1 MGFFGFGKKYTEEEL
16 QREISVLETLY
27 RQAIGVNYTTKS
39 RIQLKQELATQ
50 LYNVLDI
57 CKKGH
62 FNGMES
68 VLWCGNYTSLRN
80 VTPMVQVFIEM
91 M

>member
-1 MGFFGFGKKYTEEEL
+1 MGFFGFSKKYTKEDL
-16 QREISVLETLY
+16 HREISTLETLY
-27 RQAIGVNYTTKS
+27 RQAIGVNTTTKS

-50 LYNVLDI
+50 LYKILDI
-57 CKKGH
+57 CKKGN

-68 VLWCGNYTSLRN
+68 VLWCGSYTSLRN